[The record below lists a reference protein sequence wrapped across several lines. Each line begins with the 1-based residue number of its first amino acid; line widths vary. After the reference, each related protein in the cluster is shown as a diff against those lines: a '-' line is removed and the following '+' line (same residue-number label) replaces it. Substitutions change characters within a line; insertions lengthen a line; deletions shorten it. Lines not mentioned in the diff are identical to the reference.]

1 MQNESGQ
8 NIKNNKISPKNN
20 NNTENPENNNNSP
33 SKPSLC
39 SSLARL
45 CSKLCFT
52 RNTAVIDFNNSAN
65 NKKGSP
71 GIDYESP
78 DPEKNGVDSGEPTAL
93 AVNPI
98 GAAAGTTESSVV
110 SSATEKLEENGSFC
124 MFDLFK
130 KKYSVKK
137 SSFFSWRLNSVLDKC
152 TWDN

>member
-1 MQNESGQ
+1 MQNETSQ
-8 NIKNNKISPKNN
+8 NIKNNQISPKKNN
-20 NNTENPENNNNSP
+20 NSQNPENNNNTFP

-45 CSKLCFT
+45 CSRLCCP
-52 RNTAVIDFNNSAN
+52 NTAVIDFNNSAN

-98 GAAAGTTESSVV
+98 GAAGTTESSIV
-110 SSATEKLEENGSFC
+110 SSATDSWKKMEFFVCLTFSKKIFC
-124 MFDLFK
+124 
-130 KKYSVKK
+130 
-137 SSFFSWRLNSVLDKC
+137 
-152 TWDN
+152 